1 VAFLFLTRRPPR
13 TEPQG
18 QVLRQIAQLESVG
31 TLSSTEAQAL
41 RAAALLYRGLDHAL
55 RLVTG
60 RPANRLPEPALAARV
75 RRLLELW
82 KIPLGETVEAEVD
95 AMRRQTR
102 ALYEQI
108 VLAARTP

>member
-1 VAFLFLTRRPPR
+1 
-13 TEPQG
+13 
-18 QVLRQIAQLESVG
+18 VLRQIAQLESVG
-31 TLSSTEAQAL
+31 VLSTTQAQAL

-60 RPANRLPEPALAARV
+60 RPANRLPEPGLAARV
-75 RRLLELW
+75 KRLLELW
-82 KIPLGETVEAEVD
+82 KIPFSEPVEVEVD

-108 VLAARTP
+108 VLASGRSS